1 MQRAYTRRVLDLA
14 CASQNFPQFD
24 KKMFRKVNPNVK
36 HSNQISLSRT
46 SYFVRFLLKIWFF
59 PVYVEGDKIV
69 FRLFSCKTFI
79 HITLSFGFF
88 TTFLV
93 IAYISSG
100 FTEVLMSIWSSVSCR
115 PIQLFIKKKIWLYF

>member
-1 MQRAYTRRVLDLA
+1 MCNVHTQRVLHLV

-24 KKMFRKVNPNVK
+24 KKMFRKVNPNV
-36 HSNQISLSRT
+36 ISLSRT
-46 SYFVRFLLKIWFF
+46 SYFARFLLKICFF

-69 FRLFSCKTFI
+69 FRLFSCKTLI
-79 HITLSFGFF
+79 HVTLSFGFF

-100 FTEVLMSIWSSVSCR
+100 FTEVLMSIWSSVSRR
-115 PIQLFIKKKIWLYF
+115 PILLFIKKKIWLYF